1 MDITVTNTYKDR
13 VCPSVIEFNK
23 SDYQLENAECTVYS
37 VFFLSFFRDLKWLK
51 RAVTSIDN
59 TMVIIYNEASDKKA
73 LLDSD
78 DEAMEKEPDKWAGN
92 ANDLCLND
100 FKKRYNET
108 QK

>member
-1 MDITVTNTYKDR
+1 MYGIQY
-13 VCPSVIEFNK
+13 
-23 SDYQLENAECTVYS
+23 
-37 VFFLSFFRDLKWLK
+37 FFLSFFRNLKWLE

-59 TMVIIYNEASDKKA
+59 TMVIIYNEASDKKE

-78 DEAMEKEPDKWAGN
+78 YEVIEIEPDKWAGN

-108 QK
+108 HK